1 MFAAGSTA
9 AGGIGPSEEGLE
21 FMTKRI
27 FRTILL
33 VSALVLVCG
42 LACVMGVLY
51 SYFSRQLKEE
61 LHDKAAYLAVAVEGD
76 GAAALEKLSG
86 RPERI
91 TMVAADGTVLYD
103 NRADENTMTNHADRE
118 EIQEALKTG
127 SGEAVRQS
135 DTLAEQTV
143 YYALRLNDGSV
154 LRVSSTQYNVPI
166 LLVGLLQPLAFIIL
180 LLLALSGFFA
190 FRASKKIV
198 EPINQLD
205 LEHPEEGESYE
216 EIAPLLT
223 KIHKQQKTIAVQLA
237 EAKRQQAAFAQ
248 ITADME
254 EGLLVIDEHGALLSV
269 NPSALRLLEVKDVQ
283 PSENV
288 LTLNRSEPFR
298 RAVETALDGRHE
310 AAVLTFGE
318 MSCQVT
324 ANPVWHDGK
333 PSGAV
338 LLLVDITEKLQRE
351 TLRREFTANVSHELK
366 TPLTSISGFAEILRD
381 GMVQGADVEKFAGRI
396 FDEAQR
402 LITLVSDVIKISQ
415 LDEGQLP
422 YVRETVELQE
432 LVRTMFDRLHHAADK
447 AGVTLT
453 LEGEPAA
460 LSTVRPILEEVLFN
474 LCDNAI
480 KYNRPGGRVTVHT
493 GRQDDRVVLAISDTG
508 IGIPPAHQ
516 QRIFERFY
524 RVDKSHSKEI
534 GGTGLGLSIVKH
546 GAAYLGAAVTV
557 ESEPGNGST
566 FTLTWPE

>member
-103 NRADENTMTNHADRE
+103 NRADESTMTNHADRE

-480 KYNRPGGRVTVHT
+480 KYNRSGGRVTVHT
-493 GRQDDRVVLAISDTG
+493 GRQDDRVVLAVSDTG

>member
-1 MFAAGSTA
+1 
-9 AGGIGPSEEGLE
+9 
-21 FMTKRI
+21 MTKRI

-103 NRADENTMTNHADRE
+103 NRADESTMTNHADRE

>member
-103 NRADENTMTNHADRE
+103 NRADESTMTNHADRE

-493 GRQDDRVVLAISDTG
+493 GRQDDRVVLAVSDTG

>member
-103 NRADENTMTNHADRE
+103 NRADESTMTNHADRE

-480 KYNRPGGRVTVHT
+480 KYNRRGGRVTVHT
-493 GRQDDRVVLAISDTG
+493 GRQDDRVVLAVSDTG

>member
-103 NRADENTMTNHADRE
+103 NRADESTMTNHADRE

-310 AAVLTFGE
+310 AALLTFGE

-493 GRQDDRVVLAISDTG
+493 GRQDDRVVLAVSDTG

>member
-76 GAAALEKLSG
+76 GTATLEKLSG

-103 NRADENTMTNHADRE
+103 NRADESTMTNHADRE

-493 GRQDDRVVLAISDTG
+493 GRQDDRVVLAVSDTG

>member
-103 NRADENTMTNHADRE
+103 NRADESTMTNHADRE

-288 LTLNRSEPFR
+288 LALNRSEPFR

-310 AAVLTFGE
+310 AVVLTFGE

-381 GMVQGADVEKFAGRI
+381 GMVQAADVEKFAGRI

-493 GRQDDRVVLAISDTG
+493 GRQDDRVVLAVSDTG

>member
-76 GAAALEKLSG
+76 GTAALEKLSG

-103 NRADENTMTNHADRE
+103 NRADESTMTNHADRE

-381 GMVQGADVEKFAGRI
+381 GMVQAADVEKFAGRI

-493 GRQDDRVVLAISDTG
+493 GRQDDRVVLAVSDTG

>member
-103 NRADENTMTNHADRE
+103 NRADESTMTNHADRE

-154 LRVSSTQYNVPI
+154 LRVSSSQYNVPI

-254 EGLLVIDEHGALLSV
+254 EGLLVIDEHGALLSF

-493 GRQDDRVVLAISDTG
+493 GRQDDRVVLAVSDTG

>member
-1 MFAAGSTA
+1 
-9 AGGIGPSEEGLE
+9 
-21 FMTKRI
+21 MTKRI

-103 NRADENTMTNHADRE
+103 NRADESTMTNHADRE

-480 KYNRPGGRVTVHT
+480 KYNRRGGRVTVHT
-493 GRQDDRVVLAISDTG
+493 GRQDDRVVLAVSDTG

>member
-103 NRADENTMTNHADRE
+103 NRADESTMTNHADRE

-493 GRQDDRVVLAISDTG
+493 GRQDDRVVLAVSDTG

-566 FTLTWPE
+566 FPLTWRE

>member
-1 MFAAGSTA
+1 
-9 AGGIGPSEEGLE
+9 
-21 FMTKRI
+21 MTKRI

-51 SYFSRQLKEE
+51 SYFSSQLKQE
-61 LHDKAAYLAVAVEGD
+61 LHDKAAYLAVAVESD
-76 GAAALEKLSG
+76 GMAALEKLKN

-91 TMVAADGTVLYD
+91 TYVAADGTVLYD
-103 NRADENTMTNHADRE
+103 NRADESTMVNHADRE
-118 EIQEALKTG
+118 EIQEALQTG
-127 SGEAVRQS
+127 SGDAVRQS

-143 YYALRLNDGSV
+143 YYALRLDDGSV
-154 LRVSSTQYNVPI
+154 LRVSSTQYNVPR
-166 LLVGLLQPLAFIIL
+166 LLLSLLQPLIFIVL
-180 LLLALSGFFA
+180 LLLVLSGFFA

-223 KIHKQQKTIAVQLA
+223 KIHKQQKTIAEQLA

-248 ITADME
+248 ITADMA

-269 NPSALRLLEVKDVQ
+269 NPSALRLLEAKEVQ

-288 LTLNRSEPFR
+288 LALNRSEPFR
-298 RAVETALDGRHE
+298 HAVETALDGRHE
-310 AAVLTFGE
+310 TAVLTFGE

-324 ANPVWHDGK
+324 ANPVWHDGR

-381 GMVQGADVEKFAGRI
+381 GMVQGTDVEKFAGRI
-396 FDEAQR
+396 FEEAQR

-422 YVRETVELQE
+422 YTRETVELQE
-432 LVRTMFDRLHHAADK
+432 LVRAMFDRLHHAADK
-447 AGVTLT
+447 AGVSLV
-453 LEGEPAA
+453 LEGEPVT

-480 KYNRPGGRVTVHT
+480 KYNRPGGRVTVRI
-493 GRQDDRVVLAISDTG
+493 GRQDGKVVLAVSDTG

-546 GAAYLGAAVTV
+546 GAAYLGAAVAV
-557 ESEPGNGST
+557 ESEPGAGST
-566 FTLTWPE
+566 FTLTWAD

>member
-103 NRADENTMTNHADRE
+103 NRADESTMTNHADRE

-298 RAVETALDGRHE
+298 RAVEPALDGRHE

-493 GRQDDRVVLAISDTG
+493 GRQDDRVVLAVSDTG

>member
-103 NRADENTMTNHADRE
+103 NRADESTMTNHADRE

-351 TLRREFTANVSHELK
+351 TLRREFTAHVSHELK
-366 TPLTSISGFAEILRD
+366 TPLPSISGFAEILRD

-493 GRQDDRVVLAISDTG
+493 GRQDDRVVLAVSDTG

>member
-103 NRADENTMTNHADRE
+103 NRADESTMTNHADRE

>member
-103 NRADENTMTNHADRE
+103 NRADESTMTNHADRE

-474 LCDNAI
+474 LCDNAL

>member
-1 MFAAGSTA
+1 VFAAGSTA

-76 GAAALEKLSG
+76 GTAALEKLSG

-103 NRADENTMTNHADRE
+103 NRADESTMTNHADRE

-381 GMVQGADVEKFAGRI
+381 GMVQAADVEKFAGRI

-493 GRQDDRVVLAISDTG
+493 GRQDDRVVLAVSDTG

>member
-76 GAAALEKLSG
+76 GTATLEKLSG

-103 NRADENTMTNHADRE
+103 NRADESTMTNHADRE

-402 LITLVSDVIKISQ
+402 LLTLVSDVIKISQ

-493 GRQDDRVVLAISDTG
+493 GRQDDRVVLAVSDTG

>member
-1 MFAAGSTA
+1 VFAAGSTA

-76 GAAALEKLSG
+76 GTATLEKLSG

-103 NRADENTMTNHADRE
+103 NRADESTMTNHADRE

-493 GRQDDRVVLAISDTG
+493 GRQDDRVVLAVSDTG

>member
-1 MFAAGSTA
+1 
-9 AGGIGPSEEGLE
+9 
-21 FMTKRI
+21 
-27 FRTILL
+27 
-33 VSALVLVCG
+33 
-42 LACVMGVLY
+42 
-51 SYFSRQLKEE
+51 
-61 LHDKAAYLAVAVEGD
+61 
-76 GAAALEKLSG
+76 
-86 RPERI
+86 
-91 TMVAADGTVLYD
+91 MVAADGTVLYD
-103 NRADENTMTNHADRE
+103 NRADESTMTNHADRE

-493 GRQDDRVVLAISDTG
+493 GRQDDRVVLAVSDTG

>member
-76 GAAALEKLSG
+76 GTATLEKLSG

-103 NRADENTMTNHADRE
+103 NRADESTMTNHADRE

-190 FRASKKIV
+190 FRASKQIV

-493 GRQDDRVVLAISDTG
+493 GRQDDRVVLAVSDTG

>member
-103 NRADENTMTNHADRE
+103 NRADESTMTNHADRE

-432 LVRTMFDRLHHAADK
+432 LVRTMFDRLHHAADQ
-447 AGVTLT
+447 GRSNPHTRRRT
-453 LEGEPAA
+453 
-460 LSTVRPILEEVLFN
+460 
-474 LCDNAI
+474 
-480 KYNRPGGRVTVHT
+480 GGTVHRAADPRR
-493 GRQDDRVVLAISDTG
+493 GAVQSLRQR
-508 IGIPPAHQ
+508 H
-516 QRIFERFY
+516 
-524 RVDKSHSKEI
+524 
-534 GGTGLGLSIVKH
+534 
-546 GAAYLGAAVTV
+546 
-557 ESEPGNGST
+557 
-566 FTLTWPE
+566 